1 MARCMAESIEAME
14 EQYAAAAA
22 ASAAAYNLAISKFSQ
37 QAAEA
42 QRAGVAAM
50 ARANNLQAKVH
61 QVRDKLTKLRED
73 YTMAFPPHS
82 QRREMVMGTSAP
94 GQEKKKTKINK

>member
-22 ASAAAYNLAISKFSQ
+22 ASAAAYNLALAKYQ
-37 QAAEA
+37 QV
-42 QRAGVAAM
+42 AGVAAM
-50 ARANNLQAKVH
+50 ARANNLQARVH

>member
-22 ASAAAYNLAISKFSQ
+22 ASAAAYNLAIAKYQ

-50 ARANNLQAKVH
+50 ARANNLQARVH